1 MTVFVVA
8 GSELVAARIEAMLR
22 SEPGLRV
29 AVSGLAQ
36 LAHRLEE
43 DRPALVV
50 LALTS
55 PDLVRTLD
63 QLRRFPSL
71 PAVVL
76 LSSDPRAAWTAQAR
90 RAGIRAVLRSDA
102 TAEELLAAIAAVRAG
117 LVAFHPDVLK
127 SSAATHSAEPGGGAT
142 TLTSREVEILG
153 LMAEG
158 MSNRAIA
165 ARLGISSHTAKFH
178 VASILA
184 KLGAGSRT
192 EAVTFGVRQGLIAL

>member
-1 MTVFVVA
+1 MTVLVVA

-36 LAHRLEE
+36 LAHRLE
-43 DRPALVV
+43 DHSPALVV
-50 LALTS
+50 LALAS
-55 PDLVRTLD
+55 ADLVRTLD
-63 QLRRFPSL
+63 QLRRL
-71 PAVVL
+71 PRLQAVVV

-127 SSAATHSAEPGGGAT
+127 SSAAAHSAEPGGGAT

-178 VASILA
+178 VASILE
-184 KLGAGSRT
+184 KLGARSRT

>member
-36 LAHRLEE
+36 LAHRLED

-50 LALTS
+50 LALAS

-63 QLRRFPSL
+63 QLRRFPSP

-117 LVAFHPDVLK
+117 LVAFHPDVLE